1 VSAFNL
7 ANIETT
13 SISSNPTYTLEGFT
27 SRTVIASPNSLGAGL
42 APIGTTS
49 INPSNITFE
58 NVSEGG
64 TAPNGGTSYTYQ
76 SYANGTQLNN
86 SFDVNNKFTVCDQ
99 NGLVN
104 PNADYVFNLDKLNR
118 AANSSTSNPA
128 TFVISE

>member
-1 VSAFNL
+1 M
-7 ANIETT
+7 
-13 SISSNPTYTLEGFT
+13 
-27 SRTVIASPNSLGAGL
+27 
-42 APIGTTS
+42 
-49 INPSNITFE
+49 
-58 NVSEGG
+58 
-64 TAPNGGTSYTYQ
+64 APNGGTSYTYQ